1 MLSNIISNDCKL
13 MPCRWNKYDN
23 LNETR
28 GLDICIQEHRFYIE
42 DNAQY
47 MYGYSIVFLYE
58 PIVIKYTIILEC

>member
-1 MLSNIISNDCKL
+1 MH
-13 MPCRWNKYDN
+13 CRWNKYDN